1 MMVLPEFN
9 ANTALLITLYV
20 LEILY
25 SAFLSQEMFIV
36 HVFPRVFLP
45 NTRLGLIN
53 TQELFLAPREIKY
66 D

>member
-45 NTRLGLIN
+45 KLGLIN